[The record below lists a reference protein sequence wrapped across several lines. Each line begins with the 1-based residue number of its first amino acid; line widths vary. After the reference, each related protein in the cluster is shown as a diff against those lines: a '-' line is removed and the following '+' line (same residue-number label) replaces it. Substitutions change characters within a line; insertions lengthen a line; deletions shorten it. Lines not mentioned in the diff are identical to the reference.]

1 MNPLRD
7 KKGIFFLLM
16 ACVVQVFM
24 LLSCTLWR
32 GIILPPVPWKCPL
45 LERDYWF
52 WLLDEYVPP
61 VPYEEQLTS
70 LYYNLAPL
78 LRVLLLA
85 GLIWLFWRIY
95 RKSRWGLLCFFGL
108 LAVTGAAYLL
118 LIAWLR
124 QYGQPFYLYME
135 VVSDSWLLAVDVLIL
150 LLLPLF
156 RPKGNTTPETLSP

>member
-61 VPYEEQLTS
+61 SAL
-70 LYYNLAPL
+70 
-78 LRVLLLA
+78 
-85 GLIWLFWRIY
+85 
-95 RKSRWGLLCFFGL
+95 
-108 LAVTGAAYLL
+108 
-118 LIAWLR
+118 
-124 QYGQPFYLYME
+124 
-135 VVSDSWLLAVDVLIL
+135 
-150 LLLPLF
+150 
-156 RPKGNTTPETLSP
+156 